1 MVWLARTSSPGGTCR
16 PLRLRED
23 HGQPLYRWRR
33 DGLFEQLLAE
43 VHRRADACGEL
54 DWLCH
59 DVDGSVIRAH
69 QHAAGACPI
78 PSIEDVKGDH
88 TPPDETLGRR
98 RGQVHQGLHLR
109 VEGAG
114 RPLVTWPLQ
123 ASATRSPT
131 WRPAGR
137 RGGQAQRV
145 RWAAR
150 AGQPRKRP
158 VRLVGDKGS
167 SFPAPGSCCA
177 VVASGR

>member
-1 MVWLARTSSPGGTCR
+1 VAGPHQFTRRDLPATAAPGR
-16 PLRLRED
+16 PW
-23 HGQPLYRWRR
+23 PAAYRWRR

-69 QHAAGACPI
+69 QHAAGACSI

-98 RGQVHQGLHLR
+98 RAR
-109 VEGAG
+109 CTKA
-114 RPLVTWPLQ
+114 
-123 ASATRSPT
+123 A
-131 WRPAGR
+131 PAGR
-137 RGGQAQRV
+137 GRRAAAGHLATPGQRHKVTHLEACWTPGWSSPAGPMGGQGGSAAQ
-145 RWAAR
+145 AASQ
-150 AGQPRKRP
+150 A
-158 VRLVGDKGS
+158 VGDKGS